1 MKSAMPTSPG
11 QKAHRL
17 LCPLRAATLPHSV
30 RDRDGGVV
38 EQGIEQNARRDHVHD
53 AELNE
58 AVKIR
63 PRDSVSSRI
72 CVTSVMPQATSAR
85 RHEAAEIAARER

>member
-17 LCPLRAATLPHSV
+17 LCPLRAAALPHSV

-63 PRDSVSSRI
+63 PREQRLVQNLRDERD
-72 CVTSVMPQATSAR
+72 AAGDER
-85 RHEAAEIAARER
+85 EGHEAAEIAARER